1 MITLKFLSLHSH
13 RMRKM
18 PEKEKAELLSALEKA
33 RKRSRSHSSQ
43 QSTSTQVG
51 NASTLLT
58 WIDPVMNYYEF
69 ASNSPQNDASPSPS
83 PPVIAATAQIHR
95 SSSPG
100 SSAKSQVSDYYK
112 FIKKIE
118 IGASQSYYVLLQF
131 NTKATEYYLDHSN
144 TLTCTGCSLLQSAV
158 PIVSTSQ
165 PIVLLWEC

>member
-1 MITLKFLSLHSH
+1 MRNLKFPYLLSH

-51 NASTLLT
+51 NSSTLLT
-58 WIDPVMNYYEF
+58 WIDPVMNDNEF

-100 SSAKSQVSDYYK
+100 SSAKSQVIHYK
-112 FIKKIE
+112 LMKLRL
-118 IGASQSYYVLLQF
+118 VLLQF
-131 NTKATEYYLDHSN
+131 ITKATEYYLDHSSEQY
-144 TLTCTGCSLLQSAV
+144 LDVHVRTGCSLLQSAV
-158 PIVSTSQ
+158 PIVSISQ
-165 PIVLLWEC
+165 RIALSGEC